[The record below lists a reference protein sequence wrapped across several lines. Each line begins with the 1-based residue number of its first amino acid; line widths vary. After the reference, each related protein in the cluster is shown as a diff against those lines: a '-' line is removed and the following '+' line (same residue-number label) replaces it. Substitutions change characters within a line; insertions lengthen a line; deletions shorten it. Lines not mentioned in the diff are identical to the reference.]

1 MYLDWRV
8 AKGTR
13 RVYVEAMT
21 HAAPEAWTLP
31 WRGLGLSSN
40 LSVADVPQ
48 PYRMLDE
55 SPGLFDYVEYS
66 APLSLEASK
75 AHASLFPEMWRR
87 RHEVPVLF
95 HPVHLNLWGPALEP
109 AQALMDLE
117 AHARAVESPWVGN
130 DVGWWHVEGQPFP
143 GYLYFTPPF
152 NEAGLEECVTH
163 ALHVQRHLSRPLAL
177 ENPAV
182 LARRGHWHVLDFMA
196 KLHARTGLPLLLDL
210 GHLFSHQLSAGLP
223 LESGLDGFP
232 LDQVIELHIAGGVVT
247 HRGARSFY
255 VDDHTQPVREEL
267 FTLLASLIP
276 RCPSLRAVTFEGDG
290 HPPEVALASLRRLRK
305 LVPAGA
311 RPPLTLRVP
320 EAVDVP
326 PLTEGSQP
334 WALFDAGYAAA
345 PASSVEDEAGTVAD
359 QDFRLAVVAEVLDRE
374 WPLTRL
380 LLAGTRE
387 SLAAFTG
394 SKEFRK
400 TFAAGGRSPGQA
412 FASWAMRRLREQK
425 EEGASAVLTLEML
438 LPSLFM
444 RRVPAP
450 GPGQVGLAEDVRL
463 GSLPVDLSELVYAAR
478 AVRRHLTAR
487 AWASGALE
495 LSGLETLL
503 QVSRRPEPGPWTFIA
518 RRRSGGTELTS
529 ASGGL
534 VGFLGKLAAQAVTE
548 AEVDPLLVA
557 EARERGLIRRG

>member
-1 MYLDWRV
+1 MAV
-8 AKGTR
+8 GAG
-13 RVYVEAMT
+13 RVYVERMT
-21 HAAPEAWTLP
+21 HAVPETWTLP

-48 PYRMLDE
+48 PYRLLDE

-66 APLSLEASK
+66 APLSLEESK

-87 RHEVPVLF
+87 RQDVPVLF

-109 AQALMDLE
+109 GQALRELD
-117 AHARAVESPWVGN
+117 AHARAVESAWVGN
-130 DVGWWHVEGQPFP
+130 DVGWWHVDGQPFP

-152 NEAGLEECVTH
+152 NEAGLEACVSH

-182 LARRGHWHVLDFMA
+182 LARRGQWHVLDFMA
-196 KLHARTGLPLLLDL
+196 KLHARTGAPLLLDL
-210 GHLFSHQLSAGLP
+210 GHLLSHQLSAGLP
-223 LESGLDGFP
+223 LETGLDGFP

-247 HRGARSFY
+247 HRGPRSFY

-267 FTLLASLIP
+267 FDLLASLIP

-290 HPPEVALASLRRLRK
+290 HPPEVARMSLRRLRQW
-305 LVPAGA
+305 VPAGA
-311 RPPLTLRVP
+311 RPPLTWRVP
-320 EAVDVP
+320 PAVAAVP
-326 PLTEGSQP
+326 PLTEDSQP

-345 PASSVEDEAGTVAD
+345 PVASVEDEAGTLAD

-387 SLAAFTG
+387 GLAAFTG
-394 SKEFRK
+394 SKEYRK
-400 TFAAGGRSPGQA
+400 LFDAVARTPGQA
-412 FASWAMRRLREQK
+412 FASWAMRRLRESPD
-425 EEGASAVLTLEML
+425 EGASAALTLELL
-438 LPSLFM
+438 LPSLFT

-450 GPGQVGLAEDVRL
+450 APGQVGLMEDVRA
-463 GSLPVDLSELVYAAR
+463 GSLPVDLSELVHAAR

-487 AWASGALE
+487 AWACGTLE
-495 LSGLETLL
+495 LSGLDSLN
-503 QVSRRPEPGPWTFIA
+503 QVARRPGPGPWSFVA
-518 RRRSGGTELTS
+518 RRRSGGPEVMSVPPAL
-529 ASGGL
+529 GE
-534 VGFLGKLAAQAVTE
+534 FLRMLAVRPMAE
-548 AEVDPLLVA
+548 AEVTPGLLE
-557 EARERGLIRRG
+557 EARGRGLLRRG

>member
-1 MYLDWRV
+1 V
-8 AKGTR
+8 AIR
-13 RVYVEAMT
+13 RVYVEGMT
-21 HAAPEAWTLP
+21 HAAPGTWTLP

-55 SPGLFDYVEYS
+55 TPGLFDYVEYS
-66 APLSLEASK
+66 APLSLEEAK

-109 AQALMDLE
+109 VQALGDLD

-130 DVGWWHVEGQPFP
+130 DIGWWHVEGKPFP

-152 NEAGLEECVTH
+152 NSAGLEACVSH
-163 ALHVQRHLSRPLAL
+163 ALHVQRHLSMPLVL

-182 LARRGHWHVLDFMA
+182 LARRGAWHVLDFMA

-223 LESGLDGFP
+223 LDAGLDGFP

-247 HRGARSFY
+247 RRGERSFY

-267 FTLLASLIP
+267 FTLLESLIP
-276 RCPSLRAVTFEGDG
+276 RCSSLRAVTFEGDG
-290 HPPEVALASLRRLRK
+290 HPPEVALASLRRLRE

-311 RPPLTLRVP
+311 RPPLTLRAP
-320 EAVDVP
+320 EAREVP
-326 PLTEGSQP
+326 PLTEESRP
-334 WALFDAGYAAA
+334 WDLFDAGYAAA

-359 QDFRLAVVAEVLDRE
+359 QDFRLAVVAEVLERD
-374 WPLTRL
+374 WPLSRL

-387 SLAAFTG
+387 ALAAFTG
-394 SKEFRK
+394 SKEFRAL
-400 TFAAGGRSPGQA
+400 FGAGGRSPGQA
-412 FASWAMRRLREQK
+412 FTSWAMRRLRERPD
-425 EEGASAVLTLEML
+425 EGASAVLTLEML
-438 LPSLFM
+438 LPSLFT

-450 GPGQVGLAEDVRL
+450 GPGQVGLMEDVRV
-463 GSLPVDLSELVYAAR
+463 GSLPVDLSEFVHAAR
-478 AVRRHLTAR
+478 AVRRHLAAR
-487 AWASGALE
+487 AWASGTLE
-495 LSGLETLL
+495 LSGLESLE
-503 QVSRRPEPGPWTFIA
+503 QVARRPGAGPWPFA
-518 RRRSGGTELTS
+518 VRRRAGGPEVMPVP
-529 ASGGL
+529 ASIA
-534 VGFLGKLAAQAVTE
+534 GFLAKLAMQPLPE
-548 AEVDPLLVA
+548 AEVAPSLL
-557 EARERGLIRRG
+557 EQARERGLIRRG